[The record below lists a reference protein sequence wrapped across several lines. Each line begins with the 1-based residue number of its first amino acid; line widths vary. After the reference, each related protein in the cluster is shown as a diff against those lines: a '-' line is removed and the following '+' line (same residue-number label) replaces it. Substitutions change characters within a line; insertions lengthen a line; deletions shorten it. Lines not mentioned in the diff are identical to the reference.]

1 MASRQTPEP
10 SEKGKPLP
18 TPHTRASQRVIDAA
32 AERQRLMDLFGTY
45 GNTRVAAATSS
56 SSSQHNVEL
65 ESPSPPTSANA
76 STSSSGQLPENI
88 HLSMPAMPRSSD
100 TPQPPKP
107 RMYSKSAD
115 RSRTNIAQASANIA
129 EKKVPAEAG
138 SALNEQRGLNER
150 QRRKIARAYNNQFA
164 HLLGNAQSA
173 DSGISPAVSVM
184 TGSSFNSPRTITLE
198 EMRQA
203 SRPEVMSSDSLNRP
217 ARGKWSQGTTPSPVQ
232 DRDSGLFGNQ
242 VFAPSPATRFEPI
255 QEEAGES
262 PLPSS
267 SISNVKPKYDV
278 HVPRPETLARTQ
290 TLGTR
295 SPTPTER
302 PSSAAGMAPKST
314 RRRRATTTTPDDKDS
329 SQRLY
334 KEHARSRS
342 FGSESTEQITLQQLR
357 QQQQQQAMLPLIPPP
372 PPANARQFQSPFLD
386 QQHVESDR
394 ESATHTRIRRQRRQ
408 ASSVMSAGSPS
419 YTLSSA
425 YSPSNAGSDLAYELT
440 FLGVH
445 PTVESPYTH
454 SIMSRNSNSRPTL
467 PVHSNTSRIMSDSSN
482 RRRSSSVAGDDMA
495 EEELRAARRQ
505 MGHMRSESAGSRVS
519 NIRSEFEQLATT
531 GNNSSSGSSNDGSS
545 RPASRAMSGGQ
556 ARQSAA
562 VGQQLSATPKSK
574 KVAQIR
580 ERIEEWQRGDQ
591 SSPSSWASSD
601 IRHHRLTTG
610 SGTGSSVTASGAQ
623 QQIGEIEAIGE
634 PTRGA
639 STSRPRQEP
648 SSSPR
653 LVPLTPEIHQHRQRD
668 NKPVQRSDSKHT
680 VQSSNVEP
688 SLFGSDRSA
697 FSTPLLAPLPPVSV
711 PSDTASL
718 RTEPPHRVQQ
728 AVSSPVSI
736 GGRKKQSLVID
747 AQAAADI
754 VLQDAQHVKS
764 ASPVMLSSGSSSP
777 LTSPPVP
784 HSAAT
789 SAAQRRAWAQADP
802 QRRPP
807 LALHSADS
815 SSSSANADDAA
826 VWEERLRKRAEQV
839 PLKPAILSSPANAVQ
854 SKSYGGL
861 HERDLTQRKEHVQG
875 ALASLERQPSPRP
888 RKQRHNRDPVRSPNA
903 STVTSPQSSSS
914 SAAFEIPS
922 SVASLPPQHEVSDHE
937 AATSEPD
944 NRIFEDDNG
953 DMHASPGLSSRPQ
966 FRMGRHGSS
975 PLNPYTASG
984 STAPP
989 MPSAE
994 QPPGLIK
1001 RLTST
1006 RQRRRHSKDPQQTVG
1021 PTRQT
1026 PLPRR
1031 WWRNIKESMYAP
1043 IPPMHI
1049 DPRHGYPHLQYPSSV
1064 ETGDSDVDALPARP
1078 QRRHSIGGSTD
1089 IEQHK
1094 MTQALSPRENMRRKL
1109 SLAERVR
1116 GMLRGNNR
1124 RMPMQINQYE
1134 QPYAGVPAA
1143 ADGYSLKLA
1152 QSISNH
1158 PQEGQGSWSAS
1169 NPFGT
1174 GMSDKHPRRRA
1185 SFDTLSVH
1193 EMAEVDRAEMDNRL
1207 NRLLSPHTSG
1217 NHSQTQQQHK
1227 ENLAES
1233 PALGKSVHS
1242 AASPS
1247 KFSFQAP
1254 SPEKP
1259 KPLPQTPKRPS
1270 AEQIFTFPSQQEI
1283 QQQQAPS
1290 PLFKVADD
1298 RKGKS
1303 PKLHQASPLSQMLPP
1318 EAKGSGTLPEM
1329 TQRPSS
1335 SRVKP
1340 LPEKPPIAATP
1351 QNIQVNTAEIP
1362 SAPSSDIP
1370 VVAPGPPV
1378 RKRPSLLKRL
1388 TQGWRSNP
1396 PLQPISEEEPY
1407 AYHQQQGDPSHGA
1420 ISAAAAGA
1428 AATGILGRL
1437 FGSMRAS
1444 GAPKNSAEPQAQ
1456 QQQPQ
1461 MQQQQ
1466 PQIQQM
1472 QSSVPNVTVVHSPPP
1487 STPDSYSVDLH
1498 GAGPQPYPLQAAS
1511 AAHLSAMPM
1520 QQHISSGSLHPH
1532 AGPHGP
1538 LPAALTPHN
1547 QSQAMQFGSMYPG
1560 GTQTPLP
1567 GQQSQLNIQSQNF
1580 RPDAAGFASLPQQQ
1594 HLGGPMQTLPMS
1606 VPLHQGRPHGIPPN
1620 APPTSQYPGVNPYGQ
1635 PPSTLHGADPAAGTT
1650 SKLMS
1655 AMASIPLIGSLFG
1668 KKQKPEAAATPPTAH
1683 NQMPPPGQ
1691 YHGQYGGPPSTY
1703 YTRPTSGMSGYT
1715 SYTSH
1720 AYPPSASPIGPQNIL
1735 EKVKNAGKWY
1745 FIPMFSFLLRESVIR
1760 EIRPL
1765 VGRYAMRY
1773 PLVEAEERAAISKI
1787 AQAKKGIVH
1796 AGGMRAVDA
1805 KEFRHAAPALRY
1817 NTLDQRLDNIF
1828 VPRFSR
1834 LRKYRRAPEVWDD
1847 PEAHEIYQRVQS
1859 RLQAGNNTHPGMFN
1873 RGRNP
1878 GEPVLRGG
1886 GGRNPRE
1893 TLGNH
1898 EDFNC
1903 SSRGL
1908 SEIGESAAAAGS
1920 GVHLVAEPAYSGN
1933 KHPTSSLPL
1942 AYRLGDFVTKLFSK
1956 RHEPPLRAQSTAS
1969 YLDHSAENSRR
1980 QTSLISPRSRGMSR
1994 IEEDDKAS
2002 EHVQVDVREEATKSD
2017 NESEEELRSL
2027 KRGPSVRGN
2036 QETEEQRPPNRFM
2049 RWFFGR
2055 GPTDAPEQH
2064 RASEPG
2070 ALPDRFYANTT
2081 GLSDA
2086 GILNAALRRSKPDI
2100 DERNDEPEPEAPARP
2115 VAKADKATQAEPSA
2129 SSSSNNPPMFPP
2141 FSHLP
2146 PRLVD
2151 QLLHRVGEPRVFIG
2165 SAKSQLVPPTN
2176 SAEAGDEIFGDTSPY
2191 RTGTEWNFVESVKFS
2206 SPYPTSQ
2213 KAVRNRKL
2221 WSKQQRK
2228 RRLLLKPRNNE
2239 ISRWP
2244 LHLEIMRDFM
2254 QMLALVLGTCGFTK
2268 ARLDSSVGD
2277 RWPWIVVAGIPEALG
2292 LLWADL
2298 STTTGKSIGFFIFFG
2313 ALAAIALAMWM
2324 YGLYLED
2331 PSRPKKQSKEEEA
2344 EQEKSEASEKDAL
2357 ITYEEELVPVPG
2369 PLDFIGRLFSKV
2381 TRRQRMHAVY
2391 VVLSTLYVPVIKLC
2405 LEAIVWGQGYWPVPN
2420 PYRTED
2426 SPQFD
2431 SLDTESGMRDPGS
2444 FCYTTT
2450 MHTGRFNGAFVVLPL
2465 ASLLFIVLG
2474 LIVPWQI
2481 HRLAEH
2487 HKPRIPGWA
2496 DGKVPGYKLPPKEQV
2511 SMSNLPGSGVL
2522 NSNGEPRPAATA
2534 PTSGSAAPPP
2544 GGTSVPREVTGK
2556 TTTRNVAATR
2566 DGTTTRDD
2574 PNPMLY
2580 AEPIW
2585 QGIQQLNLINP
2596 EMLGYLATIYGM
2608 MYGANGMGGAGGH
2621 PDLSNLGGLFSN
2633 AWKHIQQWWSKE
2645 TEEDPYMG
2653 MEKDEAYQARLRD
2666 MKHSHRNRHLATVQ
2680 YRRALDTD
2688 TCDMRFLYG
2697 GQYPA
2702 HAGDP
2707 ARMLLWKLLAVVL
2720 AVTLS
2725 KDNCWSRGHPRQSL
2739 DIGRCTML
2747 LLVALLMLRSL
2758 HAHRPFFDPTANLS
2772 GLLGRLGVCCA
2783 AIFAFPL
2790 FLLSDPL
2797 SQAHMGLCVTLAV
2810 LNLLVVLGMV
2820 MLLWSA
2826 LPGVQMAV
2834 QGSSAPLTLSPGI
2847 LVATNPYDP
2856 RLRRLLIE
2864 RVWQDTWS
2872 AILLGS
2878 RDFRLLPGH
2887 RIAFCKTNVHP
2898 PYMVNYI
2905 GFAAERHL
2913 ENLYLYSSIGRRA
2926 YCQAILLER
2935 NSDQR
2940 TGLMDE
2946 IVRVFTGPD
2955 MYFNPFASDQPVDSV
2970 AARFRLAQ
2978 SEIKSWFGKVYI
2990 LHFPFMVCIIY
3001 DDLPNVIVPIIEE
3014 NDLQLYLQQNQD
3026 PIIVAK
3032 RDTRRRLR
3040 ALHGQHITL
3049 TFIEHS
3055 GPDGSHLRYCLP
3067 QYADENEQYLAQF
3080 AGRRRLLYRGIVTV
3094 HQHGEQLFSGA
3105 NVTPGFACAVEL
3117 LDELPVEDEHLV
3129 NNLDRASNPFRREFW
3144 QHGRVSGFVR
3154 SAVSQR
3160 SRATLQLNE
3169 HNRHLLGVTDDF
3181 EETSELRALFD
3192 ENSDVIDQ
3200 RLPIIENALEQYA
3213 RECHAG
3219 FIRKRTGLTPS
3230 FHIDVFAPGPE
3241 SYHVQNMVAQGQNPP
3256 HPATPALF
3264 GNGPTLNGQWQNDE
3278 HGRLSFIPTMEQLAE
3293 RLERL
3298 EENRYV
3304 RDLMVDHRDD
3314 IVLLYERLRTLV
3326 PSESNDPVKFA
3337 WYIFWDDLYRRYAQQ
3352 VRQFKEHDTDFNP
3365 LYPQSLPYYPLP
3377 RHRLEVFLYRRKLFK
3392 PLRAH
3397 RNSQA
3402 VGGSVGGA
3410 LARLPLIGR
3419 LFGARMHG
3427 HQMDEEYALDPMP
3440 VPNYVPGIDTN
3451 GAAGIGD
3458 AHVWRVGDHFDGM
3471 VVDDGDNAVPFEPG
3485 CPATGFIHSGLLNR
3499 LYAWLD
3505 IIAYGTDR

>member
-1 MASRQTPEP
+1 MASRKPAESSGQ
-10 SEKGKPLP
+10 SKPLP
-18 TPHTRASQRVIDAA
+18 TPHRRAGQEAIDTA

-45 GNTRVAAATSS
+45 GNTRAAATSS
-56 SSSQHNVEL
+56 SSSQHNEL

-76 STSSSGQLPENI
+76 STNSSGQLPENI
-88 HLSMPAMPRSSD
+88 HLSMPAMPRTADS
-100 TPQPPKP
+100 PQ
-107 RMYSKSAD
+107 RRVYSKSAD
-115 RSRTNIAQASANIA
+115 RSRVNITQPASNMA
-129 EKKVPAEAG
+129 EKMVPAEA
-138 SALNEQRGLNER
+138 STALNER

-173 DSGISPAVSVM
+173 DSGVSPAASVM

-203 SRPEVMSSDSLNRP
+203 SRAEGTSSDSLNRP
-217 ARGKWSQGTTPSPVQ
+217 RGKWSQGTTPSPGQ

-242 VFAPSPATRFEPI
+242 VFAPSPVTRFEPI

-262 PLPSS
+262 PA
-267 SISNVKPKYDV
+267 NGGTAKPKYDV

-302 PSSAAGMAPKST
+302 PSPGAGMAGRST
-314 RRRRATTTTPDDKDS
+314 RRRRATTTTDDDDG
-329 SQRLY
+329 SQRRY

-357 QQQQQQAMLPLIPPP
+357 QQQQAMLPLIPPP
-372 PPANARQFQSPFLD
+372 PPAHARQFQSPFLD
-386 QQHVESDR
+386 HQQQQAESDR

-408 ASSVMSAGSPS
+408 ASSVMSAASPS

-454 SIMSRNSNSRPTL
+454 SVMSRNSNSRPTL
-467 PVHSNTSRIMSDSSN
+467 PTHSNASRIMSDSSF
-482 RRRSSSVAGDDMA
+482 RRRSSSVASNDPT
-495 EEELRAARRQ
+495 EELRAARRQ
-505 MGHMRSESAGSRVS
+505 MGHVRSESAGSRVS
-519 NIRSEFEQLATT
+519 SIREEFEQLATA
-531 GNNSSSGSSNDGSS
+531 GNGSNSGSGSSGSEGS
-545 RPASRAMSGGQ
+545 RPASRAASGGQ
-556 ARQSAA
+556 ALPAA
-562 VGQQLSATPKSK
+562 AATGVSATPKSK

-601 IRHHRLTTG
+601 VRHRRLTAG
-610 SGTGSSVTASGAQ
+610 SGTGSSVTAAGAQ
-623 QQIGEIEAIGE
+623 QQIGEIEAVGE
-634 PTRGA
+634 PSTRAGA
-639 STSRPRQEP
+639 SQPRQQA
-648 SSSPR
+648 SASPR
-653 LVPLTPEIHQHRQRD
+653 LVPLTPEIHQHRQRPD
-668 NKPVQRSDSKHT
+668 KAVQRSDSKHT
-680 VQSSNVEP
+680 VQSSNVDP

-711 PSDTASL
+711 PSDIASL
-718 RTEPPHRVQQ
+718 RTQPPSRVQQ

-747 AQAAADI
+747 AQAAADA

-764 ASPVMLSSGSSSP
+764 ASPVVLSGSSSP
-777 LTSPPVP
+777 LESPPVP

-802 QRRPP
+802 QHRPP
-807 LALHSADS
+807 LALHSAA
-815 SSSSANADDAA
+815 SSADDEDAA
-826 VWEERLRKRAEQV
+826 LWEARLRKRAEQT
-839 PLKPAILSSPANAVQ
+839 PLQPAISASPANAVQ

-861 HERDLTQRKEHVQG
+861 HERDHAQRKEHVQG
-875 ALASLERQPSPRP
+875 ALASLERQSSPRP

-903 STVTSPQSSSS
+903 SAMTSPQSSSS

-922 SVASLPPQHEVSDHE
+922 SVASLPHQHEVSDQE
-937 AATSEPD
+937 QEPSVGGESQAFTAGSED
-944 NRIFEDDNG
+944 
-953 DMHASPGLSSRPQ
+953 DMHAGLGPGSRPQ

-975 PLNPYTASG
+975 PLNPHTASG

-994 QPPGLIK
+994 QPPGLIE

-1006 RQRRRHSKDPQQTVG
+1006 GQRHRRRSKDPQQTAG
-1021 PTRQT
+1021 LPRQT

-1049 DPRHGYPHLQYPSSV
+1049 DPVHGYPHLQYPSS
-1064 ETGDSDVDALPARP
+1064 EEGGSNMDELSARP

-1116 GMLRGNNR
+1116 GMLRGNSR
-1124 RMPMQINQYE
+1124 RMPMQVQ
-1134 QPYAGVPAA
+1134 QPAA
-1143 ADGYSLKLA
+1143 QPVAAAGYSPKLA
-1152 QSISNH
+1152 QTISSRLH
-1158 PQEGQGSWSAS
+1158 ESQAGWSAS
-1169 NPFGT
+1169 NPFGAE
-1174 GMSDKHPRRRA
+1174 MSDKHSRRRA

-1207 NRLLSPHTSG
+1207 NRLLSPHASSP
-1217 NHSQTQQQHK
+1217 HSQQQQQQQQHGK
-1227 ENLAES
+1227 NLAES
-1233 PALGKSVHS
+1233 PALGRSS
-1242 AASPS
+1242 ANSASPS

-1254 SPEKP
+1254 LPSDKP

-1283 QQQQAPS
+1283 QQHASS
-1290 PLFKVADD
+1290 PLFKVAED

-1303 PKLHQASPLSQMLPP
+1303 PERHRASAASQMFPVDV
-1318 EAKGSGTLPEM
+1318 KDSGTIPEM
-1329 TQRPSS
+1329 AQRPSS

-1340 LPEKPPIAATP
+1340 LPEKPIAGTP

-1370 VVAPGPPV
+1370 TVAPGPPSRPA

-1396 PLQPISEEEPY
+1396 PLQAIPEEEPN
-1407 AYHQQQGDPSHGA
+1407 AYHQQDPSHGA
-1420 ISAAAAGA
+1420 VSAAAAGA

-1437 FGSMRAS
+1437 FGSMKAS
-1444 GAPKNSAEPQAQ
+1444 GAPKDSEESHMQQQQQQPPMQQQQPYMQQ

-1461 MQQQQ
+1461 MQQ
-1466 PQIQQM
+1466 P
-1472 QSSVPNVTVVHSPPP
+1472 SVPNVAVVHSPPP
-1487 STPDSYSVDLH
+1487 GTPDSYSVDLH
-1498 GAGPQPYPLQAAS
+1498 GAGPQPYPPQPPS

-1520 QQHISSGSLHPH
+1520 QQHISSGSLQPPL
-1532 AGPHGP
+1532 GPHGP
-1538 LPAALTPHN
+1538 SAGQTPHN

-1567 GQQSQLNIQSQNF
+1567 GQHPQMNIQSQNF
-1580 RPDAAGFASLPQQQ
+1580 RPDAAGFASVPQQQ
-1594 HLGGPMQTLPMS
+1594 HSGGPLQALPMS
-1606 VPLHQGRPHGIPPN
+1606 VPLQQGRPHGMPPN
-1620 APPTSQYPGVNPYGQ
+1620 APPTSQYPGNNPYGQ
-1635 PPSTLHGADPAAGTT
+1635 PPSTAPGAEQAAGTA

-1668 KKQKPEAAATPPTAH
+1668 KKQKPETMPSAGPG
-1683 NQMPPPGQ
+1683 QMPPPPAGPH
-1691 YHGQYGGPPSTY
+1691 HGQYGGPPSTY

-1735 EKVKNAGKWY
+1735 EKIKSAGKWY
-1745 FIPMFSFLLRESVIR
+1745 FIPMFSFLLRESVVR

-1773 PLVEAEERAAISKI
+1773 PLVEAEERAAISKL

-1805 KEFRHAAPALRY
+1805 REFRHAAPALRY

-1859 RLQAGNNTHPGMFN
+1859 RLQAGSSTRPGVFN

-1878 GEPVLRGG
+1878 GEPALRGG
-1886 GGRNPRE
+1886 GRQNPRE

-1908 SEIGESAAAAGS
+1908 SEIDGTSGS
-1920 GVHLVAEPAYSGN
+1920 GVHLVAEPAFSA
-1933 KHPTSSLPL
+1933 HPHPAPSLPL

-1956 RHEPPLRAQSTAS
+1956 RHEPPVRAQSTAS

-1994 IEEDDKAS
+1994 IEEDEPS
-2002 EHVQVDVREEATKSD
+2002 EHIQVDVRDEAVKPDDAS
-2017 NESEEELRSL
+2017 EELRSL
-2027 KRGPSVRGN
+2027 RREPSVRSTN
-2036 QETEEQRPPNRFM
+2036 RQEEDAQQRPPNRFM

-2055 GPTDAPEQH
+2055 GPADVPEQH

-2070 ALPDRFYANTT
+2070 ALPDRFYADTT
-2081 GLSDA
+2081 GLPDA
-2086 GILNAALRRSKPDI
+2086 GVLNAALRRSKPDI
-2100 DERNDEPEPEAPARP
+2100 DEPEPEPEPEPKSKPPAKA
-2115 VAKADKATQAEPSA
+2115 AKADKATQADPPV
-2129 SSSSNNPPMFPP
+2129 SSSSGNNPPMFPP

-2176 SAEAGDEIFGDTSPY
+2176 SVEAGDEIFGDTSPY

-2221 WSKQQRK
+2221 WGKQQRK

-2244 LHLEIMRDFM
+2244 LHLEMMRDFM

-2298 STTTGKSIGFFIFFG
+2298 STTTGKSVGFFIFFG
-2313 ALAAIALAMWM
+2313 ALAAIALCMWM

-2331 PSRPKKQSKEEEA
+2331 PSRPKRQPKEEESG
-2344 EQEKSEASEKDAL
+2344 QGKSEASEKDAL

-2391 VVLSTLYVPVIKLC
+2391 VVLSTLYVPVVKLC

-2426 SPQFD
+2426 FPQFD
-2431 SLDTESGMRDPGS
+2431 SQASESGMRDPDS

-2465 ASLLFIVLG
+2465 ASLLFIALG
-2474 LIVPWQI
+2474 LIVPWQV

-2496 DGKVPGYKLPPKEQV
+2496 DGKMPGYKLPPKEQV
-2511 SMSNLPGSGVL
+2511 SMSNMVGSGVL
-2522 NSNGEPRPAATA
+2522 NSNGESRPPAASA
-2534 PTSGSAAPPP
+2534 SAAPPVP
-2544 GGTSVPREVTGK
+2544 DGTSVPREA
-2556 TTTRNVAATR
+2556 TRNVTTAR

-2574 PNPMLY
+2574 QNPMLY

-2596 EMLGYLATIYGM
+2596 EMLTYLSAIYGM

-2697 GQYPA
+2697 NQYPA

-2725 KDNCWSRGHPRQSL
+2725 KDNCWSRGHSRQSL

-2772 GLLGRLGVCCA
+2772 GLLARMGVCGA

-2790 FLLSDPL
+2790 FLLSNPL

-2810 LNLLVVLGMV
+2810 LNLLVVIGMV

-2955 MYFNPFASDQPVDSV
+2955 MYFNPFASDQPTDSV

-2978 SEIKSWFGKVYI
+2978 SEIRSWFGKVYI

-3026 PIIVAK
+3026 PLIVAK

-3080 AGRRRLLYRGIVTV
+3080 AGRRRLLYRGRVTV
-3094 HQHGEQLFSGA
+3094 HQHGEQIFSEA

-3117 LDELPVEDEHLV
+3117 TDELPVEDEHLV
-3129 NNLDRASNPFRREFW
+3129 NNLDRASNAFRREFW

-3160 SRATLQLNE
+3160 SRDTLQLNE

-3192 ENSDVIDQ
+3192 ENSDIIDQ
-3200 RLPIIENALEQYA
+3200 RLPIIQDALEQYA

-3264 GNGPTLNGQWQNDE
+3264 GSGTTLNGQWQNDE
-3278 HGRLSFIPTMEQLAE
+3278 HGRLSFIPTMDQLAE

-3304 RDLMVDHRDD
+3304 RNLMVDHRDD

-3337 WYIFWDDLYRRYAQQ
+3337 WYIFWDDLYRRYGQQ

-3397 RNSQA
+3397 RKLQA
-3402 VGGSVGGA
+3402 AGGSAGGV
-3410 LARLPLIGR
+3410 LAQLPLIGR
-3419 LFGARMHG
+3419 LFASRMHG
-3427 HQMDEEYALDPMP
+3427 YKMDEEYALDPMP
-3440 VPNYVPGIDTN
+3440 VPNYVPGIDVN

-3471 VVDDGDNAVPFEPG
+3471 AVDGSDNTVPFEPG
-3485 CPATGFIHSGLLNR
+3485 CPAAGFIHSGLLNR

>member
-1 MASRQTPEP
+1 MSRLGDGRTSDLIRRFENLALEKSGGNVGKQPQTKPMPKRLSSIPIDTAQGKGQEAPKASQ
-10 SEKGKPLP
+10 P
-18 TPHTRASQRVIDAA
+18 TPLASIAAAQSALSAAITHAQPTQSEEQPAKNDAKTAELSTKSRIRASSDV
-32 AERQRLMDLFGTY
+32 
-45 GNTRVAAATSS
+45 TR
-56 SSSQHNVEL
+56 
-65 ESPSPPTSANA
+65 PPAIGHS
-76 STSSSGQLPENI
+76 
-88 HLSMPAMPRSSD
+88 
-100 TPQPPKP
+100 
-107 RMYSKSAD
+107 
-115 RSRTNIAQASANIA
+115 
-129 EKKVPAEAG
+129 VAEAG
-138 SALNEQRGLNER
+138 EPGLNSRSRSSTIDSASARSYTSQLSPVPMDKIANVQSGKGLLARLNRRADIDPALQVSPSSWLAFAQRCVDEARLCQETGDLETAYVRYMMACNIISKKFHR
-150 QRRKIARAYNNQFA
+150 QRESSPVAKDPAYLKLRK
-164 HLLGNAQSA
+164 
-173 DSGISPAVSVM
+173 DVS
-184 TGSSFNSPRTITLE
+184 TWIIDELE
-198 EMRQA
+198 GLHQELKRRSDVEA
-203 SRPEVMSSDSLNRP
+203 MSSDSQVMTAEQLDQMESKFSQMYPENPSSVLQADNALETPQPTTSQTNRSDSSLSGTRLIAEQQSRFDEIDAQVQQNDASVKDMQTNVAVIGQNRGNRRVAVAMSPTLPSIDEAPKRSNYIDPNATTCTPQELRSLISQAQASSSGRPTILLLDVRPQRDFAQGRINHRFIVNIDPLSLPAKCTSSEIESSLVLVSEEQQTWFHKRDEFDVVVYVSQSMRMFGDTSSKELAPLNALNSAIYHYEYRKP
-217 ARGKWSQGTTPSPVQ
+217 LQHPPLFLIGGFDAWLREVGSEYCLWSQSSQVAQTDGQRQPSPPQ
-232 DRDSGLFGNQ
+232 H
-242 VFAPSPATRFEPI
+242 T
-255 QEEAGES
+255 
-262 PLPSS
+262 
-267 SISNVKPKYDV
+267 
-278 HVPRPETLARTQ
+278 
-290 TLGTR
+290 
-295 SPTPTER
+295 
-302 PSSAAGMAPKST
+302 SAS
-314 RRRRATTTTPDDKDS
+314 ATTTHDISGMLAYHAPTSGLSQTPP
-329 SQRLY
+329 SQVQY
-334 KEHARSRS
+334 PAKAAASGAGTVHD
-342 FGSESTEQITLQQLR
+342 FFQQHNGYPQQQHQS
-357 QQQQQQAMLPLIPPP
+357 QQQQQQ
-372 PPANARQFQSPFLD
+372 
-386 QQHVESDR
+386 
-394 ESATHTRIRRQRRQ
+394 
-408 ASSVMSAGSPS
+408 
-419 YTLSSA
+419 
-425 YSPSNAGSDLAYELT
+425 
-440 FLGVH
+440 
-445 PTVESPYTH
+445 
-454 SIMSRNSNSRPTL
+454 
-467 PVHSNTSRIMSDSSN
+467 
-482 RRRSSSVAGDDMA
+482 
-495 EEELRAARRQ
+495 
-505 MGHMRSESAGSRVS
+505 
-519 NIRSEFEQLATT
+519 
-531 GNNSSSGSSNDGSS
+531 
-545 RPASRAMSGGQ
+545 
-556 ARQSAA
+556 
-562 VGQQLSATPKSK
+562 
-574 KVAQIR
+574 
-580 ERIEEWQRGDQ
+580 
-591 SSPSSWASSD
+591 
-601 IRHHRLTTG
+601 
-610 SGTGSSVTASGAQ
+610 
-623 QQIGEIEAIGE
+623 
-634 PTRGA
+634 
-639 STSRPRQEP
+639 
-648 SSSPR
+648 
-653 LVPLTPEIHQHRQRD
+653 
-668 NKPVQRSDSKHT
+668 
-680 VQSSNVEP
+680 
-688 SLFGSDRSA
+688 
-697 FSTPLLAPLPPVSV
+697 
-711 PSDTASL
+711 
-718 RTEPPHRVQQ
+718 
-728 AVSSPVSI
+728 
-736 GGRKKQSLVID
+736 
-747 AQAAADI
+747 
-754 VLQDAQHVKS
+754 
-764 ASPVMLSSGSSSP
+764 
-777 LTSPPVP
+777 
-784 HSAAT
+784 
-789 SAAQRRAWAQADP
+789 
-802 QRRPP
+802 
-807 LALHSADS
+807 
-815 SSSSANADDAA
+815 
-826 VWEERLRKRAEQV
+826 
-839 PLKPAILSSPANAVQ
+839 
-854 SKSYGGL
+854 
-861 HERDLTQRKEHVQG
+861 
-875 ALASLERQPSPRP
+875 
-888 RKQRHNRDPVRSPNA
+888 
-903 STVTSPQSSSS
+903 
-914 SAAFEIPS
+914 
-922 SVASLPPQHEVSDHE
+922 
-937 AATSEPD
+937 
-944 NRIFEDDNG
+944 
-953 DMHASPGLSSRPQ
+953 
-966 FRMGRHGSS
+966 HG
-975 PLNPYTASG
+975 
-984 STAPP
+984 
-989 MPSAE
+989 
-994 QPPGLIK
+994 
-1001 RLTST
+1001 
-1006 RQRRRHSKDPQQTVG
+1006 
-1021 PTRQT
+1021 
-1026 PLPRR
+1026 
-1031 WWRNIKESMYAP
+1031 
-1043 IPPMHI
+1043 
-1049 DPRHGYPHLQYPSSV
+1049 
-1064 ETGDSDVDALPARP
+1064 
-1078 QRRHSIGGSTD
+1078 
-1089 IEQHK
+1089 
-1094 MTQALSPRENMRRKL
+1094 
-1109 SLAERVR
+1109 
-1116 GMLRGNNR
+1116 
-1124 RMPMQINQYE
+1124 
-1134 QPYAGVPAA
+1134 
-1143 ADGYSLKLA
+1143 
-1152 QSISNH
+1152 
-1158 PQEGQGSWSAS
+1158 
-1169 NPFGT
+1169 
-1174 GMSDKHPRRRA
+1174 
-1185 SFDTLSVH
+1185 
-1193 EMAEVDRAEMDNRL
+1193 
-1207 NRLLSPHTSG
+1207 
-1217 NHSQTQQQHK
+1217 

-1233 PALGKSVHS
+1233 PALGKSFANS
-1242 AASPS
+1242 ASPS

-1254 SPEKP
+1254 PPDKP

-1283 QQQQAPS
+1283 QQHAAS
-1290 PLFKVADD
+1290 PLFKVAED

-1303 PKLHQASPLSQMLPP
+1303 PEQHRASAASQVFP
-1318 EAKGSGTLPEM
+1318 ADVKGSGTIPEM
-1329 TQRPSS
+1329 AQRPSS

-1340 LPEKPPIAATP
+1340 LPEKPPITGTP
-1351 QNIQVNTAEIP
+1351 QIIQVNTAEVP
-1362 SAPSSDIP
+1362 SAPSSDMP
-1370 VVAPGPPV
+1370 MAAPGPRPA

-1396 PLQPISEEEPY
+1396 PLQPIPEEEPN
-1407 AYHQQQGDPSHGA
+1407 AYHQQGDPSHGVV
-1420 ISAAAAGA
+1420 SAAAAGA
-1428 AATGILGRL
+1428 ATGLLGRL
-1437 FGSMRAS
+1437 FGSMKAS
-1444 GAPKNSAEPQAQ
+1444 GAPKDSAEPQAQQYQQMQ

-1461 MQQQQ
+1461 MQQHQMQQ
-1466 PQIQQM
+1466 P
-1472 QSSVPNVTVVHSPPP
+1472 SVPNVAVVHSPPP
-1487 STPDSYSVDLH
+1487 GTPDSYSVDLH
-1498 GAGPQPYPLQAAS
+1498 GAGPQPYPPQAPS
-1511 AAHLSAMPM
+1511 AAHLSAMPI
-1520 QQHISSGSLHPH
+1520 QQHISSGSLGPPL
-1532 AGPHGP
+1532 GPHGP
-1538 LPAALTPHN
+1538 SVGHTPHN

-1567 GQQSQLNIQSQNF
+1567 GQHSQMNIQSQSF

-1594 HLGGPMQTLPMS
+1594 QQHSGGPLQALPMS
-1606 VPLHQGRPHGIPPN
+1606 VPLQQGRPHGMPPN

-1635 PPSTLHGADPAAGTT
+1635 PPSTVQGAEQAAGTA

-1668 KKQKPEAAATPPTAH
+1668 KKQKPEVVPPAGPG
-1683 NQMPPPGQ
+1683 QMPPPPPPGQ

-1720 AYPPSASPIGPQNIL
+1720 AYPPSASPISPQNIL

-1796 AGGMRAVDA
+1796 AGGLRAVDA
-1805 KEFRHAAPALRY
+1805 REFRHAAPALRY

-1847 PEAHEIYQRVQS
+1847 PEAHDIYQRVQS
-1859 RLQAGNNTHPGMFN
+1859 RLQAGNNTRPGVFN

-1878 GEPVLRGG
+1878 GEPALRGG
-1886 GGRNPRE
+1886 GRRNPRE

-1898 EDFNC
+1898 DDFNC

-1908 SEIGESAAAAGS
+1908 SEIDGAAGS
-1920 GVHLVAEPAYSGN
+1920 GVHLVAEPAYSSHS
-1933 KHPTSSLPL
+1933 HPAPSLPL

-1956 RHEPPLRAQSTAS
+1956 RHEPPVRAQSTAS

-1994 IEEDDKAS
+1994 IEEDEPS
-2002 EHVQVDVREEATKSD
+2002 EHIQVDVREEPAKPDDAS
-2017 NESEEELRSL
+2017 EELRSL
-2027 KRGPSVRGN
+2027 KREPSAKSSH
-2036 QETEEQRPPNRFM
+2036 QETDTQQRPPKRFM

-2070 ALPDRFYANTT
+2070 ALPDRFYADTA
-2081 GLSDA
+2081 GLPDA
-2086 GILNAALRRSKPDI
+2086 GILNAALRRSKPDV
-2100 DERNDEPEPEAPARP
+2100 DERNDELEPEPEPEPAAKL
-2115 VAKADKATQAEPSA
+2115 AKADKATQAEPAAA

-2176 SAEAGDEIFGDTSPY
+2176 SAEAGDEVFGDTSPY

-2213 KAVRNRKL
+2213 KAIRNRKL

-2244 LHLEIMRDFM
+2244 LHLEMMRDFM
-2254 QMLALVLGTCGFTK
+2254 QMLALVLGACGFTK

-2292 LLWADL
+2292 FLWADL

-2313 ALAAIALAMWM
+2313 ALAAIALGMWM

-2331 PSRPKKQSKEEEA
+2331 PSRPKRQPKEEEEA

-2357 ITYEEELVPVPG
+2357 VTYEEELVPVPG

-2431 SLDTESGMRDPGS
+2431 SQASESGMRDPGS

-2450 MHTGRFNGAFVVLPL
+2450 MHTGRFNAAFVVLPL
-2465 ASLLFIVLG
+2465 ASLLFIALG
-2474 LIVPWQI
+2474 LIVPWQV

-2511 SMSNLPGSGVL
+2511 SISNMAGSGAIH
-2522 NSNGEPRPAATA
+2522 SNGESRPPAAST
-2534 PTSGSAAPPP
+2534 SAAPPAP
-2544 GGTSVPREVTGK
+2544 DGTSVPREAASNAVA
-2556 TTTRNVAATR
+2556 RNAPATR

-2608 MYGANGMGGAGGH
+2608 MYGANGMGGAGGR

-2725 KDNCWSRGHPRQSL
+2725 KDNCWSRGHSRQSL

-2772 GLLGRLGVCCA
+2772 GLLARIGVCGA

-2810 LNLLVVLGMV
+2810 LNLLVVMGMV

-2955 MYFNPFASDQPVDSV
+2955 MYFNPFASDQPADSV

-2978 SEIKSWFGKVYI
+2978 SEIRSWFGKVYI

-3026 PIIVAK
+3026 PLIVAK

-3040 ALHGQHITL
+3040 ALHGQYITL

-3080 AGRRRLLYRGIVTV
+3080 AGRRRLLYRGLVTV
-3094 HQHGEQLFSGA
+3094 HQHGEQIFSEA

-3117 LDELPVEDEHLV
+3117 TDELPVEDEHLV
-3129 NNLDRASNPFRREFW
+3129 NNLDRASNAFRREFW

-3160 SRATLQLNE
+3160 SRNTLQLNE

-3192 ENSDVIDQ
+3192 ENSDIIDQ
-3200 RLPIIENALEQYA
+3200 RLPIIQDALEQYA

-3264 GNGPTLNGQWQNDE
+3264 GSGSTLNGQWQNDE

-3337 WYIFWDDLYRRYAQQ
+3337 WYIFWDDLYRRYGQQ
-3352 VRQFKEHDTDFNP
+3352 VRQFKEYDTDFNP

-3402 VGGSVGGA
+3402 AAGTVGDV
-3410 LARLPLIGR
+3410 LARLPLIGK
-3419 LFGARMHG
+3419 LFGGRMHG
-3427 HQMDEEYALDPMP
+3427 YKMDEEYALDPMP
-3440 VPNYVPGIDTN
+3440 VPNYVPGIDAN

-3471 VVDDGDNAVPFEPG
+3471 AVDGSDNAVPFEPG
-3485 CPATGFIHSGLLNR
+3485 CPASGFIHSGLLNR

-3505 IIAYGTDR
+3505 IIAYGIDR

>member
-1 MASRQTPEP
+1 MASRKAQES
-10 SEKGKPLP
+10 SEQGKPLP
-18 TPHTRASQRVIDAA
+18 TPHTRAGRRVIDTA

-45 GNTRVAAATSS
+45 GNTRAAATSS
-56 SSSQHNVEL
+56 SSSQHNEL

-76 STSSSGQLPENI
+76 STNSSGQLPENI
-88 HLSMPAMPRSSD
+88 HLSMPAMPRTAD
-100 TPQPPKP
+100 APQP
-107 RMYSKSAD
+107 RVYSKSAN
-115 RSRTNIAQASANIA
+115 RSRVNITQPSHNIA
-129 EKKVPAEAG
+129 EKRVPAEAG
-138 SALNEQRGLNER
+138 AALNER

-203 SRPEVMSSDSLNRP
+203 SRPEAMSNDSLNRP
-217 ARGKWSQGTTPSPVQ
+217 RGKWSQGTTPSPAQ

-242 VFAPSPATRFEPI
+242 VFAPSPVSRFEPI

-262 PLPSS
+262 PANSGAA
-267 SISNVKPKYDV
+267 KPKYDV

-302 PSSAAGMAPKST
+302 PSSSAGMSPQST
-314 RRRRATTTTPDDKDS
+314 RRRRATTTADDNDG

-357 QQQQQQAMLPLIPPP
+357 QQQQAMLPLIPPP
-372 PPANARQFQSPFLD
+372 PPANARQFQSPFLEQQ

-408 ASSVMSAGSPS
+408 ASSVMSATSPS

-454 SIMSRNSNSRPTL
+454 SVMSRNSNSRPTL
-467 PVHSNTSRIMSDSSN
+467 PAPGNASRIMSDSSH
-482 RRRSSSVAGDDMA
+482 RRRSSSMA
-495 EEELRAARRQ
+495 SNDPTEELRAARRQ
-505 MGHMRSESAGSRVS
+505 MGHVR
-519 NIRSEFEQLATT
+519 
-531 GNNSSSGSSNDGSS
+531 
-545 RPASRAMSGGQ
+545 
-556 ARQSAA
+556 
-562 VGQQLSATPKSK
+562 
-574 KVAQIR
+574 
-580 ERIEEWQRGDQ
+580 
-591 SSPSSWASSD
+591 
-601 IRHHRLTTG
+601 
-610 SGTGSSVTASGAQ
+610 SGTA
-623 QQIGEIEAIGE
+623 
-634 PTRGA
+634 
-639 STSRPRQEP
+639 
-648 SSSPR
+648 
-653 LVPLTPEIHQHRQRD
+653 
-668 NKPVQRSDSKHT
+668 
-680 VQSSNVEP
+680 
-688 SLFGSDRSA
+688 
-697 FSTPLLAPLPPVSV
+697 
-711 PSDTASL
+711 
-718 RTEPPHRVQQ
+718 
-728 AVSSPVSI
+728 
-736 GGRKKQSLVID
+736 D
-747 AQAAADI
+747 A

-764 ASPVMLSSGSSSP
+764 ASPVMRSGASSP
-777 LTSPPVP
+777 LESPPVP

-802 QRRPP
+802 QHRPP
-807 LALHSADS
+807 LALHSAA
-815 SSSSANADDAA
+815 SSSSADAEDAA
-826 VWEERLRKRAEQV
+826 AWEERLRKRAEQV
-839 PLKPAILSSPANAVQ
+839 PLQPAISSSPANAVQ

-861 HERDLTQRKEHVQG
+861 HERDHTQRKEHVQG
-875 ALASLERQPSPRP
+875 ALASLERQGSPRP

-903 STVTSPQSSSS
+903 STMTSPQSSSS
-914 SAAFEIPS
+914 SAAFEIPP
-922 SVASLPPQHEVSDHE
+922 SVASLPHQHEVSDHE
-937 AATSEPD
+937 EAAEPD
-944 NRIFEDDNG
+944 SQAFAAGNEDDV
-953 DMHASPGLSSRPQ
+953 HASPGLSSRPQ

-989 MPSAE
+989 MPPAE

-1006 RQRRRHSKDPQQTVG
+1006 RQRRRRSKDPQQTAG
-1021 PTRQT
+1021 PAQQT

-1049 DPRHGYPHLQYPSSV
+1049 DPRHGYPHLQYPSS
-1064 ETGDSDVDALPARP
+1064 EEAGSNVDELSARP
-1078 QRRHSIGGSTD
+1078 QRRHSVGGSTD

-1116 GMLRGNNR
+1116 GMLRGNSR
-1124 RMPMQINQYE
+1124 HRPMQAQQHE
-1134 QPYAGVPAA
+1134 HPYAAPVA
-1143 ADGYSLKLA
+1143 ADGYSPKLP
-1152 QSISNH
+1152 QTMSSH
-1158 PQEGQGSWSAS
+1158 PHGSQAGWSAS

-1174 GMSDKHPRRRA
+1174 GMSDKHLRRRA

-1207 NRLLSPHTSG
+1207 NRLLSPHVSSP
-1217 NHSQTQQQHK
+1217 HSQQQQQQHG

-1233 PALGKSVHS
+1233 PALGKSFANS
-1242 AASPS
+1242 ASPS

-1254 SPEKP
+1254 PPDKP

-1283 QQQQAPS
+1283 QQHAAS
-1290 PLFKVADD
+1290 PLFKVAED

-1303 PKLHQASPLSQMLPP
+1303 PEQHRASAASQMFP
-1318 EAKGSGTLPEM
+1318 ADVKGSGTIPEM
-1329 TQRPSS
+1329 AQRPSS

-1340 LPEKPPIAATP
+1340 LPEKPPITGTP
-1351 QNIQVNTAEIP
+1351 QIIQVNTAEVP
-1362 SAPSSDIP
+1362 SAPSSDMP
-1370 VVAPGPPV
+1370 MAAPGPRPA

-1396 PLQPISEEEPY
+1396 PLQPIPEEEPN
-1407 AYHQQQGDPSHGA
+1407 AYHQQGDPSHGVV
-1420 ISAAAAGA
+1420 SAAAAGA
-1428 AATGILGRL
+1428 ATGLLGRL
-1437 FGSMRAS
+1437 FGSMKAS
-1444 GAPKNSAEPQAQ
+1444 GASKDSAEPQAQQYQQMQQQ

-1461 MQQQQ
+1461 MQQHQMQQ
-1466 PQIQQM
+1466 P
-1472 QSSVPNVTVVHSPPP
+1472 SVPNVAVVHSPPP
-1487 STPDSYSVDLH
+1487 GTPDSYSVDLH
-1498 GAGPQPYPLQAAS
+1498 GAGPQPYPPQAPS
-1511 AAHLSAMPM
+1511 AAHLSAMPI
-1520 QQHISSGSLHPH
+1520 QQHISSGSLGPPL
-1532 AGPHGP
+1532 GPHGP
-1538 LPAALTPHN
+1538 SVGHTPHN

-1567 GQQSQLNIQSQNF
+1567 GQHSQMNIQSQSF

-1594 HLGGPMQTLPMS
+1594 QQHSGGPLQALPMS
-1606 VPLHQGRPHGIPPN
+1606 VPLQQGRPHGMPPN

-1635 PPSTLHGADPAAGTT
+1635 PPSTVQGAEQAAGTA

-1668 KKQKPEAAATPPTAH
+1668 KKQKPEVVPPAGPG
-1683 NQMPPPGQ
+1683 QMPPPPPPPGQ

-1720 AYPPSASPIGPQNIL
+1720 AYPPSASPISPQNIL

-1745 FIPMFSFLLRESVIR
+1745 FIPMFSFLLRESVMR

-1796 AGGMRAVDA
+1796 AGGLRAVDA
-1805 KEFRHAAPALRY
+1805 REFRHAAPALRY

-1847 PEAHEIYQRVQS
+1847 PEAHDIYQRVQS
-1859 RLQAGNNTHPGMFN
+1859 RLQAGNNTRPGVFN

-1878 GEPVLRGG
+1878 GEPALRGG
-1886 GGRNPRE
+1886 GRRNPRE

-1898 EDFNC
+1898 DDFNC

-1908 SEIGESAAAAGS
+1908 SEIDGAAGS
-1920 GVHLVAEPAYSGN
+1920 GVHLVAEPAYSSHS
-1933 KHPTSSLPL
+1933 HPAPSLPL

-1956 RHEPPLRAQSTAS
+1956 RHEPPVRAQSTAS

-1994 IEEDDKAS
+1994 IEEDEPS
-2002 EHVQVDVREEATKSD
+2002 EHIQVDVCEEPVKPDDAS
-2017 NESEEELRSL
+2017 EELRSL
-2027 KRGPSVRGN
+2027 KREPSAKSSH
-2036 QETEEQRPPNRFM
+2036 QETDTQQRPPKRFM

-2070 ALPDRFYANTT
+2070 ALPDRFYADTT
-2081 GLSDA
+2081 GLPDA
-2086 GILNAALRRSKPDI
+2086 GILNAALRRSKPDV
-2100 DERNDEPEPEAPARP
+2100 DERNDELEPEPEPEPKPKPAAKL
-2115 VAKADKATQAEPSA
+2115 AKADKATQAEPAAA

-2176 SAEAGDEIFGDTSPY
+2176 SAEAGDEVFGDTSPY

-2213 KAVRNRKL
+2213 KAIRNRKL

-2244 LHLEIMRDFM
+2244 LHLEMMRDFM
-2254 QMLALVLGTCGFTK
+2254 QMLALVLGACGFTK

-2292 LLWADL
+2292 FLWADL

-2313 ALAAIALAMWM
+2313 ALAAIALGMWM

-2331 PSRPKKQSKEEEA
+2331 PSRPKRQPKEEEEA

-2357 ITYEEELVPVPG
+2357 VTYEEELVPVPG

-2431 SLDTESGMRDPGS
+2431 SQASESGMRDPGS

-2450 MHTGRFNGAFVVLPL
+2450 MHTGRFNAAFVVLPL
-2465 ASLLFIVLG
+2465 ASLLFIALG
-2474 LIVPWQI
+2474 LIVPWQV

-2511 SMSNLPGSGVL
+2511 SMSNMAGSGAIH
-2522 NSNGEPRPAATA
+2522 SNGESRPPAASA
-2534 PTSGSAAPPP
+2534 SAAPPAP
-2544 GGTSVPREVTGK
+2544 DGTSVPREAASNTVA
-2556 TTTRNVAATR
+2556 RNAPATR

-2608 MYGANGMGGAGGH
+2608 MYGANGMGGAGGR

-2725 KDNCWSRGHPRQSL
+2725 KDNCWSRGHSRQSL

-2772 GLLGRLGVCCA
+2772 GLLARIGVCGA

-2810 LNLLVVLGMV
+2810 LNLLVVMGMV

-2955 MYFNPFASDQPVDSV
+2955 MYFNPFASDQPADSV

-2978 SEIKSWFGKVYI
+2978 SEIRSWFGKVYI

-3026 PIIVAK
+3026 PLIVAK

-3040 ALHGQHITL
+3040 ALHGQYITL

-3080 AGRRRLLYRGIVTV
+3080 AGRRRLLYRGLVTV
-3094 HQHGEQLFSGA
+3094 HQHGEQIFSEA

-3117 LDELPVEDEHLV
+3117 TDELPVEDEHLV
-3129 NNLDRASNPFRREFW
+3129 NNLDRASNAFRREFW

-3160 SRATLQLNE
+3160 SRNTLQLNE

-3192 ENSDVIDQ
+3192 ENSDIIDQ
-3200 RLPIIENALEQYA
+3200 RLPIIQDALEQYA

-3264 GNGPTLNGQWQNDE
+3264 GSGSTLNGQWQNDE

-3337 WYIFWDDLYRRYAQQ
+3337 WYIFWDDLYRRYGQQ
-3352 VRQFKEHDTDFNP
+3352 VRQFKEYDTDFNP

-3402 VGGSVGGA
+3402 AAGTVGDV
-3410 LARLPLIGR
+3410 LARLPLIGK
-3419 LFGARMHG
+3419 LFGGRMHG
-3427 HQMDEEYALDPMP
+3427 YKMDEEYALDPMP
-3440 VPNYVPGIDTN
+3440 VPNYVPGIDAN

-3471 VVDDGDNAVPFEPG
+3471 AVDGSDNAVPFEPG
-3485 CPATGFIHSGLLNR
+3485 CPASGFIHSGLLNR

-3505 IIAYGTDR
+3505 IIAYGIDR